1 MDSFLTFCLPVAQNS
16 YYFDIRN
23 RPFFCQKTPLCYNKK
38 MAEKSKIKS
47 IKAREISD
55 SNGKPTVEVE
65 LKTNFGK
72 FRSSVPSGV
81 STGKYEAA
89 VLETKKAIENIEK
102 IIFPAVKEYSF
113 FSTLRF
119 ARVIEK
125 EDLSSQKKVD
135 EFLIQLDGTKNK
147 SRLGANAILPVS
159 MAVCR
164 AAAAR
169 QKLPLYRYISRLA
182 ECNPLINLPKPSFN
196 MVEGGKHAESGLAFQ
211 EFMIVPQKETF
222 KENFRIGKEIYNSL
236 KKILEEKFGKK
247 NVGLSKEGAFTAP
260 IEKITD
266 AFDLILEA
274 AGKTGHKEN
283 IKFAIDAAA
292 SEFYED
298 GNYKVDGKTISR
310 EQLSEFYKDLTEKYP
325 IILIEDPFHEE
336 DFGGFAELKNE
347 IGERAL
353 IFGDDLT
360 VSNIER
366 IKLAKEN
373 NSCSGLILKPNQ
385 IGTVS
390 ETIEAAKLAKSFTR
404 AKRRVGDEGKLGR
417 RQTSA
422 TGWKIMVAN
431 RAGET
436 KDDFIADLAVGVGAE
451 FIKSGAPFPKERM
464 VKYNRL
470 VKIEEEL
477 HA

>member
-1 MDSFLTFCLPVAQNS
+1 MTG
-16 YYFDIRN
+16 
-23 RPFFCQKTPLCYNKK
+23 
-38 MAEKSKIKS
+38 KSEIKN

-55 SNGKPTVEVE
+55 SNGRPTVEVE

-72 FRSSVPSGV
+72 FKSSVPSGV

-89 VLETKKAIENIEK
+89 VLEIKKAIENIEK
-102 IIFPAVKEYSF
+102 IIAP
-113 FSTLRF
+113 
-119 ARVIEK
+119 VIEK
-125 EDLSSQKKVD
+125 EDLTDQKRID
-135 EFLIQLDGTKNK
+135 DILIQLDATKNK

-164 AAAAR
+164 AIAAA
-169 QKLPLYRYISRLA
+169 QNLPLYQYISQFA
-182 ECNPLINLPKPSFN
+182 EMQSPLILPKPSFN
-196 MVEGGKHAESGLAFQ
+196 MIEGGKHAPSTSSWQAGLAFQ
-211 EFMIVPQKETF
+211 EFMLVPQKETF
-222 KENFRIGKEIYNSL
+222 KDNFQIGKEVYNSL

-247 NVGLSKEGAFTAP
+247 NVGLSREGAFTAP

-266 AFDLILEA
+266 AFDLILKA
-274 AGKTGHKEN
+274 AGKAGHKDN

-292 SEFYED
+292 SELYEN
-298 GNYKVDGKTISR
+298 GNYKIDGKTISGK
-310 EQLSEFYKDLTEKYP
+310 ELLEFYKNLTGKYP

-336 DFGGFAELKNE
+336 DFGGFAELKKQSE
-347 IGERAL
+347 GSVL

-360 VSNIER
+360 VSSAER
-366 IKLAKEN
+366 INLAERN
-373 NSCSGLILKPNQ
+373 DSCSGLILKPNQ

-390 ETIEAAKLAKSFTR
+390 ETIEAAKLAKSF
-404 AKRRVGDEGKLGR
+404 
-417 RQTSA
+417 
-422 TGWKIMVAN
+422 GWKIMVAN

-436 KDDFIADLAVGVGAE
+436 EDDFIADLAVGIGAE

-470 VKIEEEL
+470 VKIEQEL